1 MTKTIAPQVVAAVLA
16 VAATFATASG
26 VTHVASHQFALAE
39 KAAMSQTGEQ
49 VVSVQHVVVIAHR
62 LA

>member
-1 MTKTIAPQVVAAVLA
+1 MTKPLASQVVAAVLA

-26 VTHVASHQFALAE
+26 VTHIASHQFARAE
-39 KAAMSQTGEQ
+39 QAAMSQSGEQ
-49 VVSVQHVVVIAHR
+49 VASVQHVVVVARR

>member
-1 MTKTIAPQVVAAVLA
+1 MTKTFASQAIAAVLA
-16 VAATFATASG
+16 VATAFATVSG
-26 VTHVASHQFALAE
+26 VTHIASQQFATAE

-49 VVSVQHVVVIAHR
+49 VATVQHVVVVAHR

>member
-1 MTKTIAPQVVAAVLA
+1 MTKTFAPQIVAAVLA
-16 VAATFATASG
+16 VATAFAAASG
-26 VTHVASHQFALAE
+26 VTRIASHQFAVAE

-49 VVSVQHVVVIAHR
+49 VASVQHVVVGRR

>member
-1 MTKTIAPQVVAAVLA
+1 MNKTIASQAIAAVLA
-16 VAATFATASG
+16 VATTFATASG
-26 VTHVASHQFALAE
+26 VTHIASRQFASAE

-49 VVSVQHVVVIAHR
+49 VATVQHVVVVARR

>member
-1 MTKTIAPQVVAAVLA
+1 MTKPIASQAVAAVLA
-16 VAATFATASG
+16 VATTFATASG
-26 VTHVASHQFALAE
+26 VTHIASQQFALAE

-49 VVSVQHVVVIAHR
+49 VASVQHVVVVARR

>member
-1 MTKTIAPQVVAAVLA
+1 MTKTIASQAVAAVLA
-16 VAATFATASG
+16 VTATFATASG
-26 VTHVASHQFALAE
+26 VTHIASQQFATAE

-49 VVSVQHVVVIAHR
+49 VASVQHVVVVAHR